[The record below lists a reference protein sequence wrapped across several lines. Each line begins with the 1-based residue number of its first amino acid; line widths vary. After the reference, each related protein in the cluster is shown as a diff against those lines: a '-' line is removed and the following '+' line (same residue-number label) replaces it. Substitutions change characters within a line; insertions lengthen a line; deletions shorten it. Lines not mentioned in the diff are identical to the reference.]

1 MTRMAR
7 SPGSTCSNRGRGR
20 LRIILW
26 TILVASLL
34 SFGVLST
41 VDLKELSKFYKSQV
55 LAARVRHDAAQV
67 RILRST
73 HFLRGVCTNRND
85 PLNYVLGTGQ
95 SLSSGL
101 YSNPAIDTHNSTWP
115 RWTFM
120 TNLGIRQV
128 PDTGVLLPV
137 DPTLITGL
145 LPITTASTSDDNG
158 ETIGAT
164 LTWTIN
170 DLLRA
175 TNKAPYPVVFT
186 THGAIGRPYDALK
199 RDSIPY
205 DNALLTLAG
214 VSRIVFPRCV
224 VVRALTI
231 IHGEADSLAGTSQAT
246 YERDLLDWQRDF
258 NIDLSSVTGQ
268 SSQVPEFTDQMN
280 SYTSTAMSPPRSTS
294 VIPLAQLQAAIDYP
308 ASVFLVGPKYFLKY
322 TPDGVHLTASS
333 EQLLGE
339 YYGKAYK
346 QTVIDGVPWKPLY
359 PTAFMIS
366 GRFITVTFNVPV
378 PPLVL
383 DRILVL
389 DPGNAGFAYSEESN
403 DPPSIVAVALKAADQ
418 VRITLS
424 HVPSAAPGKRS
435 LSYAWKGTLNSPAGP
450 TTGPRGNLHD
460 SDSVTG
466 RYSGRRLFNWCVTFR
481 TAL

>member
-1 MTRMAR
+1 VAR
-7 SPGSTCSNRGRGR
+7 TPGSTCSNRGRGR

-34 SFGVLST
+34 FFGVLST
-41 VDLKELSKFYKSQV
+41 VDLKQLLKFYQAQV

-67 RILRST
+67 RILRPT
-73 HFLRGVCTNRND
+73 HSWRDVCTNRND

-101 YSNPAIDTHNSTWP
+101 YSNPAIDTHNSAWP

-137 DPTLITGL
+137 DPKLITGL
-145 LPITTASTSDDNG
+145 LPIATASTSDKNG

-164 LTWTIN
+164 LTWMIN

-186 THGAIGRPYDALK
+186 THGAIGRPYEVLK
-199 RDSIPY
+199 RDSVPY
-205 DNALLTLAG
+205 DNALLTLAR
-214 VSRIVFPRCV
+214 VSELVFPRCV
-224 VVRALTI
+224 VVRALTV
-231 IHGEADSLAGTSQAT
+231 IHGEADSLAGTSQVT

-258 NIDLSSVTGQ
+258 NIDLRNVTGQ
-268 SSQVPEFTDQMN
+268 NWQVLEFTDQMN

-308 ASVFLVGPKYFLKY
+308 ASVFLVSPKYFFKY
-322 TPDGVHLTASS
+322 TTDGVHLTASS

-359 PTAFMIS
+359 PTAFAIS

-383 DRILVL
+383 DHILVL
-389 DPGNAGFAYSEESN
+389 DPGNAGFAYSEDSN
-403 DPPSIVAVALKAADQ
+403 HPPSIVAVALKAADQ

-424 HVPSAAPGKRS
+424 HAPGAAPGKRF
-435 LSYAWKGTLNSPAGP
+435 LSYAWKGSLNNPAGP
-450 TTGPRGNLHD
+450 TTGPRGNLRD

-466 RYSGRRLFNWCVTFR
+466 RYSGRHLFNWCVTFR
-481 TAL
+481 MAI